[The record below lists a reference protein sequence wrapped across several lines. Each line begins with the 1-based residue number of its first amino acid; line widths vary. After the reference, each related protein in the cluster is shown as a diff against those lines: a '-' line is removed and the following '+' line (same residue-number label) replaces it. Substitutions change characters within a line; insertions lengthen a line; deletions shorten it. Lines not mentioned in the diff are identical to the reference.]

1 MGTSMK
7 ASVIQ
12 CAVGLALLLCA
23 ERAFGQQNQPSSTT
37 PQPNSG
43 TNHPSYPT
51 HTGSTGSAGCGYDS
65 VLAACQQARGEWAWT
80 CARGNRDFCGSGT
93 SYDPNA
99 RQCVCSSAGS
109 GRSAASCGYGTVWN
123 TQEQL
128 CVLSSQGSGTTG
140 GYTTHINCDEFN
152 QNPSGQPDINGCV
165 NAPGGACHFN
175 DQLQKCES
183 NPNYNP
189 GGTTGG
195 SYTGGGTSPQCDLK
209 MSQQECD
216 TDTRC
221 MWDGADNM
229 CRDSGAGGSYT
240 GGTYSGGSYTGGGTS
255 TQCDQKMSQQ
265 ECDSAECMWSAGACM
280 PRPNSN
286 TAGGSYTAGAGAGG
300 SYTGGTGGGSYT
312 GGGTTVGGS
321 GGGVTTVGGS
331 GGGVTTVGGTG
342 GSYGGGAYSG
352 GASAGGAPNPPMR
365 L

>member
-23 ERAFGQQNQPSSTT
+23 ERALGQQNQPSSTT

-240 GGTYSGGSYTGGGTS
+240 GG
-255 TQCDQKMSQQ
+255 
-265 ECDSAECMWSAGACM
+265 AG
-280 PRPNSN
+280 
-286 TAGGSYTAGAGAGG
+286 AGGSYTAGAGAGG